1 MRYQT
6 FGGRTGLRV
15 SEYVLGTANFGSAAP
30 ELPGWT
36 DPEQIFE
43 AYVAAGGTTFDVSNI
58 YQGGE
63 AETVLGGLLGEQR
76 DDFVVITKYSGTR
89 QAQPRPGTTG
99 NSRKTMVRSLEESL
113 RRLGTDYVDV
123 FMPHFPDGTTPVA
136 EILAGF
142 DDLIRAG
149 KILHGGLSNFPAWR
163 VAGAAT
169 RADLRGL
176 APLVGIQTE
185 YSLAERSAERELL
198 PMAQAH
204 GLGVVL
210 YSPLAGGLLTG
221 KYRHGGAGPA
231 QRPRTRCR
239 GRRPADRGDRRR
251 AGHRR
256 RPRDQRRAGVA
267 GLAASPSRAR
277 LHLHDPDRRPAHPG
291 APRRRTSRSLTLEL
305 GDEHYRA
312 PRRSQRGPARH
323 PPRGRRCRPH
333 PRLRRRPQPARHPH
347 PRHLTHQEI
356 HVRRPHRRHQ
366 PRVP

>member
-6 FGGRTGLRV
+6 FGRRTGLRV
-15 SEYVLGTANFGSAAP
+15 SEYVLGTANFGSADGSAG
-30 ELPGWT
+30 LDGSR
-36 DPEQIFE
+36 QIFE
-43 AYVAAGGTTFDVSNI
+43 AYVAAGGTTFDVSNV
-58 YQGGE
+58 YQDGE
-63 AETVLGGLLGEQR
+63 AETVLGGLLGQQR
-76 DDFVVITKYSGTR
+76 DDFVIMTKYSGTR

-113 RRLGTDYVDV
+113 RRLNTDYVDV
-123 FMPHFPDGTTPVA
+123 FMPHFPDGTTPVS

-221 KYRHGGAGPA
+221 KYRNGERGRLSARGTDLEDDA
-231 QRPRTRCR
+231 QRTAVVDAVLAI
-239 GRRPADRGDRRR
+239 ADDLGTSPVQVSLSWLRRR
-251 AGHRR
+251 AALASTSMIPIVG
-256 RPRDQRRAGVA
+256 PRT
-267 GLAASPSRAR
+267 
-277 LHLHDPDRRPAHPG
+277 PAHLKEYLG
-291 APRRRTSRSLTLEL
+291 SLDLEL
-305 GDEHYRA
+305 GDQHYQRLDDVSAVRLGTPHDDVAAALGHGFDGDRTLLDTHA
-312 PRRSQRGPARH
+312 PV
-323 PPRGRRCRPH
+323 
-333 PRLRRRPQPARHPH
+333 
-347 PRHLTHQEI
+347 E
-356 HVRRPHRRHQ
+356 
-366 PRVP
+366 